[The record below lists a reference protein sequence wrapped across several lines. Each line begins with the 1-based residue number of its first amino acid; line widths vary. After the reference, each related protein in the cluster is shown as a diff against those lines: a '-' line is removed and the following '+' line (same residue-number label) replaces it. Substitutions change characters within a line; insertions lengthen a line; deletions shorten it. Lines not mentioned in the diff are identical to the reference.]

1 MSQQRSRSQRVSAV
15 AALDDPVRRSL
26 YDHVSGSASP
36 VGRDAAAA
44 ALGVPRSTAAFHL
57 DRLAAQGLLTV
68 EYRRLGGRTGPGAG
82 RPAKLYRRP
91 DDEIAVSVPERHY
104 DLVGGLLAGAIDAS
118 ARTGT
123 PVRDVLS
130 GLAREAGR
138 DIGARAGS
146 LQAALVDNGFEP
158 TREPGGEVVLR
169 NCPFHRLAR
178 DFTALVCGL
187 NLDLLTGVAHGAGDE
202 AHLLVLDPAPGRCC
216 VRVVPAGTGDP
227 AEPFTPPSYGGGA

>member
-1 MSQQRSRSQRVSAV
+1 M

-26 YDHVSGSASP
+26 YDHVSAGGSP

-44 ALGVPRSTAAFHL
+44 ALGLPRSTAAFHL

-82 RPAKLYRRP
+82 RPAKLYGRP
-91 DDEIAVSVPERHY
+91 DSEVAVSVPERQY

-123 PVRDVLS
+123 PVREVAS
-130 GLAREAGR
+130 RLAFEAGR

-146 LQAALVDNGFEP
+146 LPVALEDEDFEP
-158 TREPGGEVVLR
+158 APGPNGEIVLR
-169 NCPFHRLAR
+169 NCPFHRLAQN
-178 DFTALVCGL
+178 FTALVCGL
-187 NLDLLTGVAHGAGDE
+187 NLDLLTGVAEGASDRR
-202 AHLLVLDPAPGRCC
+202 HTLVLDPAPGRCC
-216 VRVVPAGTGDP
+216 VRVLPEADV
-227 AEPFTPPSYGGGA
+227 SR